1 MDPNSELLRPSL
13 GSHDSPATAIYSVRT
28 GYLSAFIG
36 GPLAAAAVALV
47 NANRLKRLGTDW
59 PVAVLAVLASL
70 GLAWWEIRAGGRSWL
85 DGRLGRGGSAFVLRI
100 TGLAIFGVVYLM
112 HRMYYR
118 GMAVMGGK
126 APSGWVLGVGAAVAG
141 ILATAAIDVALAP

>member
-28 GYLSAFIG
+28 GYLSAFFG

-47 NANRLKRLGTDW
+47 NAHRLKRLRTDW
-59 PVAVLAVLASL
+59 PVAALAVLTSL
-70 GLAWWEIRAGGRSWL
+70 ALAWWEIRAGGRSWL
-85 DGRLGRGGSAFVLRI
+85 DSRLGSGGSVFAVRI
-100 TGLAIFGVVYLM
+100 TGLAVFGVVYVM

-118 GMAVMGGK
+118 GMAVMGVK
-126 APSGWVLGVGAAVAG
+126 APHGLALGLGLAIAG
-141 ILATAAIDVALAP
+141 IAATAAIDVALAR